1 MNLRQE
7 PDQRQRVAGPWANAN
22 LPTRREFLKGLGT
35 GLMVWVVL
43 GRAAGAEENE
53 AAHPVTVRPRAEGDF
68 NAFLIIGEDGRVTC
82 FTGKIEM
89 GQGPVTSLPQMLA
102 EDLDVSVDA
111 VSIVMGDTELCPF
124 DQGTWGSMTTRV
136 FGLVWRAAAA
146 EARAVLLDLASGRLK
161 APVSRLSVRDGVVTD
176 TADSSKSVTY
186 GELTKGKRIE
196 RHLEVKPELKTPSQ
210 FRVIGKP
217 LLRRDALDKVT
228 GKAKY
233 AGDLRLP
240 GMLYASV
247 LRAPAHGAILRSVD
261 ATAARKID
269 GVVVVQQPGLTAVL
283 HELPDVAVDALGKVK
298 AEFNPS
304 PSRLDDTTIHEHLRN
319 VEVEAKVVEQGGDL
333 AAGRALAV
341 KRLHS
346 TYLGSYVAHAA
357 METHAALAHVEGEKA
372 TVWASTQNPFGAR
385 EEIATALGL
394 PIPSVRVIT
403 PFVGGGFGGK
413 SFNLQAVEAALL
425 SKATGRPVQV
435 MWSREEEFYNDTFR
449 PASVVNIDS
458 GLDQEGRI
466 AFWDYEVRFA
476 GDRASA
482 RLYDIADHRTRAVGG
497 FQGPPGIHPFAVG
510 AWRAPGSSDNAFARE
525 SHVDQLASLAGVD
538 PIEFRLR
545 QQRDG
550 RLERVLRAA
559 AEHWG
564 WTPAKGP
571 SSRGLGVACG
581 ADAGSYVAAI
591 AEVEVDA
598 KLGKI
603 TVKRALW
610 VQEMGLVINPQ
621 GAKLQM
627 EGGITMGLGYA
638 LSEEVRFKDGAL
650 HDTNFD
656 SYDPPRFSQVPKIE
670 TLILDAENSPP
681 QGGGEPAIILTG
693 AVIANAVYD
702 ATGVRLF
709 QMPMTPARVS
719 AALAAKV

>member
-1 MNLRQE
+1 MNVRRE
-7 PDQRQRVAGPWANAN
+7 PDQRQRAAGPWANAN

-35 GLMVWVVL
+35 GLMGWVGL

-102 EDLDVSVDA
+102 EDLDVSIDA

-298 AEFNPS
+298 SEFNPS

-357 METHAALAHVEGEKA
+357 M
-372 TVWASTQNPFGAR
+372 
-385 EEIATALGL
+385 
-394 PIPSVRVIT
+394 
-403 PFVGGGFGGK
+403 
-413 SFNLQAVEAALL
+413 
-425 SKATGRPVQV
+425 
-435 MWSREEEFYNDTFR
+435 
-449 PASVVNIDS
+449 
-458 GLDQEGRI
+458 
-466 AFWDYEVRFA
+466 
-476 GDRASA
+476 
-482 RLYDIADHRTRAVGG
+482 
-497 FQGPPGIHPFAVG
+497 
-510 AWRAPGSSDNAFARE
+510 
-525 SHVDQLASLAGVD
+525 
-538 PIEFRLR
+538 
-545 QQRDG
+545 
-550 RLERVLRAA
+550 
-559 AEHWG
+559 
-564 WTPAKGP
+564 
-571 SSRGLGVACG
+571 
-581 ADAGSYVAAI
+581 
-591 AEVEVDA
+591 
-598 KLGKI
+598 
-603 TVKRALW
+603 
-610 VQEMGLVINPQ
+610 
-621 GAKLQM
+621 
-627 EGGITMGLGYA
+627 
-638 LSEEVRFKDGAL
+638 
-650 HDTNFD
+650 
-656 SYDPPRFSQVPKIE
+656 
-670 TLILDAENSPP
+670 
-681 QGGGEPAIILTG
+681 
-693 AVIANAVYD
+693 
-702 ATGVRLF
+702 
-709 QMPMTPARVS
+709 
-719 AALAAKV
+719 